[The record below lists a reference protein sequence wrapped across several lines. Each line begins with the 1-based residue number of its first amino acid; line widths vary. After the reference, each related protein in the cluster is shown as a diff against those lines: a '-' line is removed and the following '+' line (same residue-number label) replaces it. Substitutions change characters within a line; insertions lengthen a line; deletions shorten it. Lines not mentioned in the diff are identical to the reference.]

1 MNETPN
7 IEIPNIEIPNIK
19 IPNIE
24 YNENSFAEIQ
34 EVTTVNNKK
43 IYKINLYGCL
53 NYISVDEY
61 VVYISI
67 KNADTIHI
75 FNLKDDGF
83 FPDDLKKQIKDNINN
98 IKTLVLSSPKRV
110 VRYIHRLITDKIDNL
125 KAVYYYTCSK
135 VINLDAAKEYVNILN
150 EELNRT
156 CPNFRINLDYIFNLP
171 AHSIINTYDNL
182 LSGGESAL
190 LLCLFHNNQC
200 VSSLTLRIGTN
211 ISMDSKTNPIYEGR
225 KFNKLLR
232 AVLIIIAK
240 LIDKNIHYVLS
251 DAINPI
257 SAYLMINSF
266 NATAT
271 NENNEKITK
280 SKFEDIETEFKTSK
294 FLFLEVQLT
303 DENIQKARQV
313 FDKTVANINCS
324 EPETNTVSDTI
335 GGNKQRKRKRTKKK
349 IQNKKRI
356 IKNKKRKTKRQ

>member
-1 MNETPN
+1 MNDTSTIKNSNIEIPN

-34 EVTTVNNKK
+34 EVTTVNNRK

-53 NYISVDEY
+53 NYISVDES

-67 KNADTIHI
+67 KHANTIHI
-75 FNLKDDGF
+75 FNLKDDGQF
-83 FPDDLKKQIKDNINN
+83 SDDLKTQIEINMGN
-98 IKTLVLSSPKRV
+98 IKTLLLSNPKRV
-110 VRYIHRLITDKIDNL
+110 VRYMHRLITDKIDNL

-150 EELNRT
+150 EELNTT
-156 CPNFRINLDYIFNLP
+156 CPNFRINLDYIFDLP
-171 AHSIINTYDNL
+171 EHSIINTYNDL

-190 LLCLFHNNQC
+190 LLCLFHNNHC
-200 VSSLTLRIGTN
+200 VSSLTIKLIN
-211 ISMDSKTNPIYEGR
+211 NKISIDSKTNPIYERR

-240 LIDKNIHYVLS
+240 LIDKNILYVLS
-251 DAINPI
+251 DALNPI

-271 NENNEKITK
+271 NENNQTITA
-280 SKFEDIETEFKTSK
+280 SKFEDIKAEFETSK
-294 FLFLEVQLT
+294 FLFLEVELT
-303 DENIQKARQV
+303 DENIEKARQV
-313 FDKTVANINCS
+313 FNETVANINCS
-324 EPETNTVSDTI
+324 EPETNTI
-335 GGNKQRKRKRTKKK
+335 GGNKKRKKTRKKK
-349 IQNKKRI
+349 ENKE
-356 IKNKKRKTKRQ
+356 